1 MRKIFAIA
9 FFTSLFLGVTAQDF
23 QKYPFKSGMIE
34 YKTEGQTT
42 GSRLMYWEKY
52 GYNEY
57 AAEKSVT
64 KMLGMEMATSNY
76 ELTLGSTTYTWEENG
91 PVQKSENPVADYFIE
106 KETSSKELEDASVE
120 MMKGL
125 GFEKTGKGVIMGKK
139 CDIWEGIGSKVWVW
153 KGLSLKSEIN
163 MLGMK
168 ITETAVK
175 IETNKSVPARF
186 FKVPDNREIIN
197 STGGL

>member
-1 MRKIFAIA
+1 MKKIVTIIILV
-9 FFTSLFLGVTAQDF
+9 SLIQGLTAQDF

-42 GSRLMYWEKY
+42 GSRLMYWERY

-57 AAEKSVT
+57 AAQKSVT
-64 KMLGMEMATSNY
+64 KMLGMEMTTSNY
-76 ELTLGSTTYTWEENG
+76 ELTLGSTSYSWEENG
-91 PVQKSENPVADYFIE
+91 PVQKAENPVADYFIE
-106 KETSSKELEDASVE
+106 KETSSKELEEASIE

-125 GFEKTGKGVIMGKK
+125 GFEKTGKGVILGKN

-175 IETNKSVPARF
+175 IETNKSVPGRF

-197 STGGL
+197 ATGGF